1 MAKRY
6 TTLLICLIFCFLA
19 FPGLVHAT
27 GDPEPKKVVQPRMLT
42 KADSIAIALGHCNPE
57 TLPVVDCSTGTITL
71 TAVIVWTFSGL
82 IEPVVATWNTGDVS
96 HKITVV
102 PPGFWDWDA
111 SGTTCEPSHW
121 NTDYDQPGS
130 FFDGP
135 LELTA
140 TPAICVGETAIID
153 LINPTGYD
161 FQTYNWTPTGGGSAP
176 PLEVSTPGNYTLTLT
191 DQLGCP
197 FMEQINIPA
206 SPPVLPVITGPQAVC
221 PYGDTAFIQVPMNFS
236 HYEWS
241 TGDTLNPSM
250 IFEPGLYSVT
260 VTNQY
265 GCTGEKEIVI
275 PSGEVVAVNVSA
287 NMDSI
292 CPGQSSILI
301 ADFGYQ
307 HYEWSNGDLGVTNI
321 VTDPGIYE
329 VTVTNIY
336 GCTGTGSTTVSP
348 LPTPTIE
355 ITTTP
360 FCPGD
365 VSTLTV
371 TGGTFQ
377 EYLWSNSDTINPITV
392 STSGTYSVTV
402 SGSSICATSTSISVV
417 QNPAPTSLIAPPA
430 QLICTSPTTMLDASA
445 SSNGPEYTYLWTT
458 SDGNIVSGQ
467 GTLTPEVD
475 SAGNYTLLVTNTAT
489 GCTSSATVV
498 VSSDMQA
505 PPAPTGN
512 PATLTCV
519 TTDLDIGPIPPPGDT
534 TLMPS
539 WFASG
544 GGNILMGQDS
554 WNPNIDAPGLYTL
567 VVTNPA
573 NGCTSTGTVQIDQD
587 INDPSAIIAPPN
599 QITCT
604 TNTVS
609 LDGSASS
616 NGAGFTYLWTT
627 SNGTITGNTN
637 TAISEAGSIG
647 VYDLLVTNTTN
658 GCTASASITVTAD
671 ANIPDVSA
679 LMPAPLT
686 CVVPSVTIDASQSS
700 SGPDFTYTWTGPVPG
715 SIISGQG
722 TLQPTVNAAGTY
734 TLQLVNTLNSCSAT
748 LSVVVPEDITPPLA
762 NAGTDSTLNCITPS
776 MVLDGTASSSGP
788 NFIYQWSTV
797 NGNIVSG
804 TNGLTPTIDTA
815 GIYVLQVT
823 NQTNGCTATSSVQVL
838 NDVNAPMALIAQPA
852 TLTCVTLQTLV
863 DAQASSQGPTYT
875 YSWSGPGIIS
885 GQGSTQISVDQPGT
899 YTLDIVNTANGCTDT
914 ETVIV
919 PQDIVPPA
927 ALAGNDVLI
936 NCFTPTGDIGDL
948 GNPPAPDF
956 TLAWSTTD
964 GTFTSPTDGPTATI
978 SSAGTYTL
986 VVTNNING
994 CTSTDDVLVT
1004 ADFAVPAADAGP
1016 TEELTCIMPNTVLQ
1030 GTASTGAGFVYLWT
1044 TADGHIVSGENTLNP
1059 LIDQEGL
1066 YSLLV
1071 TNSQNGCTNTADV
1084 TITIS
1089 ADVPISVIAP
1099 PALLTCSITS
1109 IPLNG
1114 AGSTA
1119 GPTIVYSWTASN
1131 GGNITGSNNSLS
1143 TTIDAPGTY
1152 TLNVFDSSNS
1162 CSSSK
1167 TIIVNED
1174 LEPPVVLASPDNTLT
1189 CTILNLPIGATI
1201 QSSSSQNLVYTWSTP
1216 TGTIDSGGNT
1226 RILQ

>member
-1 MAKRY
+1 M
-6 TTLLICLIFCFLA
+6 
-19 FPGLVHAT
+19 
-27 GDPEPKKVVQPRMLT
+27 
-42 KADSIAIALGHCNPE
+42 
-57 TLPVVDCSTGTITL
+57 
-71 TAVIVWTFSGL
+71 
-82 IEPVVATWNTGDVS
+82 
-96 HKITVV
+96 
-102 PPGFWDWDA
+102 
-111 SGTTCEPSHW
+111 
-121 NTDYDQPGS
+121 
-130 FFDGP
+130 
-135 LELTA
+135 
-140 TPAICVGETAIID
+140 
-153 LINPTGYD
+153 
-161 FQTYNWTPTGGGSAP
+161 
-176 PLEVSTPGNYTLTLT
+176 
-191 DQLGCP
+191 
-197 FMEQINIPA
+197 
-206 SPPVLPVITGPQAVC
+206 
-221 PYGDTAFIQVPMNFS
+221 
-236 HYEWS
+236 
-241 TGDTLNPSM
+241 
-250 IFEPGLYSVT
+250 
-260 VTNQY
+260 
-265 GCTGEKEIVI
+265 
-275 PSGEVVAVNVSA
+275 
-287 NMDSI
+287 
-292 CPGQSSILI
+292 
-301 ADFGYQ
+301 
-307 HYEWSNGDLGVTNI
+307 
-321 VTDPGIYE
+321 
-329 VTVTNIY
+329 
-336 GCTGTGSTTVSP
+336 
-348 LPTPTIE
+348 
-355 ITTTP
+355 
-360 FCPGD
+360 
-365 VSTLTV
+365 
-371 TGGTFQ
+371 
-377 EYLWSNSDTINPITV
+377 
-392 STSGTYSVTV
+392 
-402 SGSSICATSTSISVV
+402 
-417 QNPAPTSLIAPPA
+417 
-430 QLICTSPTTMLDASA
+430 
-445 SSNGPEYTYLWTT
+445 
-458 SDGNIVSGQ
+458 
-467 GTLTPEVD
+467 
-475 SAGNYTLLVTNTAT
+475 
-489 GCTSSATVV
+489 
-498 VSSDMQA
+498 
-505 PPAPTGN
+505 
-512 PATLTCV
+512 
-519 TTDLDIGPIPPPGDT
+519 
-534 TLMPS
+534 
-539 WFASG
+539 
-544 GGNILMGQDS
+544 
-554 WNPNIDAPGLYTL
+554 
-567 VVTNPA
+567 
-573 NGCTSTGTVQIDQD
+573 
-587 INDPSAIIAPPN
+587 
-599 QITCT
+599 
-604 TNTVS
+604 
-609 LDGSASS
+609 
-616 NGAGFTYLWTT
+616 
-627 SNGTITGNTN
+627 
-637 TAISEAGSIG
+637 
-647 VYDLLVTNTTN
+647 
-658 GCTASASITVTAD
+658 
-671 ANIPDVSA
+671 
-679 LMPAPLT
+679 
-686 CVVPSVTIDASQSS
+686 PSVTIDASQSS

-863 DAQASSQGPTYT
+863 DAEASSQGPTYT

-994 CTSTDDVLVT
+994 CTSTERCFGNRRFCRSGSRCWSDRGIDLYHAQYCPSGNSQYWCKV
-1004 ADFAVPAADAGP
+1004 
-1016 TEELTCIMPNTVLQ
+1016 C
-1030 GTASTGAGFVYLWT
+1030 YLWT

-1099 PALLTCSITS
+1099 PALLTCSIINTVEWCR
-1109 IPLNG
+1109 
-1114 AGSTA
+1114 STA

-1143 TTIDAPGTY
+1143 TTIDASTY

-1174 LEPPVVLASPDNTLT
+1174 L
-1189 CTILNLPIGATI
+1189 GH
-1201 QSSSSQNLVYTWSTP
+1201 
-1216 TGTIDSGGNT
+1216 
-1226 RILQ
+1226 R